1 MLPCWPTPNF
11 MQLTSLTAT
20 DFFPQMPSASL
31 HEGWLRL
38 IESQASRDGGQFF
51 TPTTSKRDS
60 YQKESV
66 SVWIPWEAAASHL
79 FLNSWNEEYQQCKD
93 ALAATARC
101 WLSTAQGRDWKKQ
114 NSKQMLIPNGKIFRD
129 EDKISW
135 PVDRP
140 WSAIRHRKDQ
150 NSFVL
155 LKQHRKDKGNTHALI
170 VSHSRIGEVG
180 RRACRL
186 ITGSRWETEM
196 RLWYPGK
203 METPRDFGLE
213 NHRQARRMPVMAPAE
228 APQVSGKQKTRLSLL
243 QLH

>member
-1 MLPCWPTPNF
+1 
-11 MQLTSLTAT
+11 
-20 DFFPQMPSASL
+20 
-31 HEGWLRL
+31 
-38 IESQASRDGGQFF
+38 
-51 TPTTSKRDS
+51 
-60 YQKESV
+60 
-66 SVWIPWEAAASHL
+66 
-79 FLNSWNEEYQQCKD
+79 
-93 ALAATARC
+93 
-101 WLSTAQGRDWKKQ
+101 
-114 NSKQMLIPNGKIFRD
+114 MLIPNGKIFRD

-186 ITGSRWETEM
+186 ITGSRRETEM
-196 RLWYPGK
+196 RLWYPGS

-213 NHRQARRMPVMAPAE
+213 KINLTQHRQALRMPVMAPAE